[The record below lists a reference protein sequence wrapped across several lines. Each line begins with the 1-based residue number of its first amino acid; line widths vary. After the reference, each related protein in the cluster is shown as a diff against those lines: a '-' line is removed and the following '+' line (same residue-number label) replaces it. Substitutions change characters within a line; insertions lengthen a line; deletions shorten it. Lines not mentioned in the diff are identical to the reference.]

1 MEATFYG
8 ILGVDP
14 DATEETIVRAYREQ
28 TKAHHPDVSDDPAA
42 GERFKRLTQA
52 KNVLTDEAERARYD
66 RLGHDAYVNRHV
78 DGGADG
84 GTAMGGVSDIAQ
96 QYVDQRADAES
107 GADGGTATGGVSDI
121 AQQYVD
127 QRVDAE
133 TTDEAAAKATQRPT
147 QTRGGSTGYG
157 TATEYYRPGKR
168 VRPTQPS
175 GVETL
180 LDSLRRIGPWLF
192 VHLAL
197 LVCTIIAAVL
207 LAVGGLT
214 GNLSPVV
221 AGVMA
226 VSMVT
231 ISLVVSATHVLTHV
245 SG

>member
-42 GERFKRLTQA
+42 GERFKRLTRA
-52 KNVLTDEAERARYD
+52 KDVLTDEAERERYD
-66 RLGHDAYVNRHV
+66 RLGHAAYVNR
-78 DGGADG
+78 
-84 GTAMGGVSDIAQ
+84 
-96 QYVDQRADAES
+96 YV

-127 QRVDAE
+127 QRADTGTAGEATAE
-133 TTDEAAAKATQRPT
+133 ATRRHT
-147 QTRGGSTGYG
+147 QTRGGRTGYG
-157 TATEYYRPGKR
+157 TAAEYYKPGQR
-168 VRPTQPS
+168 VRPTQSS

-180 LDSLRRIGPWLF
+180 LDSLRRVGPWLF

-207 LAVGGLT
+207 LAVGVLT
-214 GNLSPVV
+214 GDLSPVI

-231 ISLVVSATHVLTHV
+231 ISLVVSATHVLTHI

>member
-14 DATEETIVRAYREQ
+14 DATEGTIVRAYREQ

-78 DGGADG
+78 D
-84 GTAMGGVSDIAQ
+84 
-96 QYVDQRADAES
+96 S

-127 QRVDAE
+127 QRVDTG
-133 TTDEAAAKATQRPT
+133 TTGGATAKATQRPT

-157 TATEYYRPGKR
+157 TATEYYKPGQR

-214 GNLSPVV
+214 GDLSPVV
-221 AGVMA
+221 ASVMA

-231 ISLVVSATHVLTHV
+231 ISLVVSATHMLTHI

>member
-42 GERFKRLTQA
+42 GERFKRLTRA
-52 KNVLTDEAERARYD
+52 KDVLTDEAERERYD
-66 RLGHDAYVNRHV
+66 RLGHAAYVNR
-78 DGGADG
+78 
-84 GTAMGGVSDIAQ
+84 
-96 QYVDQRADAES
+96 YV

-127 QRVDAE
+127 QRADTGTAGEATAE
-133 TTDEAAAKATQRPT
+133 ATRRPT
-147 QTRGGSTGYG
+147 QTRGGRTGYG
-157 TATEYYRPGKR
+157 TAAEYYKPGQR
-168 VRPTQPS
+168 VRPTQSS

-180 LDSLRRIGPWLF
+180 LDSLRRVGPWLF

-207 LAVGGLT
+207 LAVGVLT
-214 GNLSPVV
+214 GDLSPVV

-231 ISLVVSATHVLTHV
+231 ISLVVSATHVLTRV

>member
-42 GERFKRLTQA
+42 RERFKRLTRA
-52 KNVLTDEAERARYD
+52 KDVLTDEAERERYD
-66 RLGHDAYVNRHV
+66 RLGHDAYVGEYG

-84 GTAMGGVSDIAQ
+84 GTVTGGASDIAR
-96 QYVDQRADAES
+96 QYVDREADADTAS
-107 GADGGTATGGVSDI
+107 GATA
-121 AQQYVD
+121 
-127 QRVDAE
+127 
-133 TTDEAAAKATQRPT
+133 EATRRPS
-147 QTRGGSTGYG
+147 QTRGGRTGYG
-157 TATEYYRPGKR
+157 TAAEYYKPGQR
-168 VRPTQPS
+168 VRPTQSS
-175 GVETL
+175 GVGTL
-180 LDSLRRIGPWLF
+180 LDSLRRVGPWLF

-197 LVCTIIAAVL
+197 LGCAFTAAVL

-214 GNLSPVV
+214 GSLSPVV

-231 ISLVVSATHVLTHV
+231 ISLVVSATHVLTQV

>member
-8 ILGVDP
+8 ILGVAP

-28 TKAHHPDVSDDPAA
+28 TKTHHPDVSDDPDAE
-42 GERFKRLTQA
+42 ERFKRLTQA
-52 KNVLTDEAERARYD
+52 KDVLTDEVERERYD
-66 RLGHDAYVNRHV
+66 RLGHDAYVSEYV
-78 DGGADG
+78 DG
-84 GTAMGGVSDIAQ
+84 S
-96 QYVDQRADAES
+96 
-107 GADGGTATGGVSDI
+107 ADGGTATGGVSDI

-127 QRVDAE
+127 QRTDTE
-133 TTDEAAAKATQRPT
+133 TASGATAKATQRPT

-157 TATEYYRPGKR
+157 TATEYYRPGER
-168 VRPTQPS
+168 VRPAQPS

-180 LDSLRRIGPWLF
+180 LGSLHRVGPWLF

-197 LVCTIIAAVL
+197 LACTVVAAVL

-214 GNLSPVV
+214 GDLSPVV

-226 VSMVT
+226 ASIVT
-231 ISLVVSATHVLTHV
+231 ISLVVSATHVLTHI

>member
-28 TKAHHPDVSDDPAA
+28 TKTHHPDVSDDPAA
-42 GERFKRLTQA
+42 EERFKRLTQA

-84 GTAMGGVSDIAQ
+84 GTATGGVSDIAQ
-96 QYVDQRADAES
+96 QYVDQRAN
-107 GADGGTATGGVSDI
+107 
-121 AQQYVD
+121 
-127 QRVDAE
+127 AE
-133 TTDEAAAKATQRPT
+133 TASEATAKATHQPT

-157 TATEYYRPGKR
+157 TAAEYYQPGQR
-168 VRPTQPS
+168 VRPTQSS

-180 LDSLRRIGPWLF
+180 FGSLRRVGPWLF

-207 LAVGGLT
+207 LAVGGLS
-214 GNLSPVV
+214 GNLSPIV

-226 VSMVT
+226 VSMLT
-231 ISLVVSATHVLTHV
+231 ISLVVSATHVLTHI

>member
-42 GERFKRLTQA
+42 GERFKQLTQA
-52 KNVLTDEAERARYD
+52 KDVLTDEAERKRYD
-66 RLGHDAYVNRHV
+66 RLGHAAYVNRAV
-78 DGGADG
+78 DG
-84 GTAMGGVSDIAQ
+84 
-96 QYVDQRADAES
+96 

-127 QRVDAE
+127 QRADAG
-133 TTDEAAAKATQRPT
+133 TAGEATAEATRRPT
-147 QTRGGSTGYG
+147 QTRGGRTGYG
-157 TATEYYRPGKR
+157 TAAEYYKPGQR
-168 VRPTQPS
+168 VRPTQSS

-180 LDSLRRIGPWLF
+180 LDSLRRVGPWLF

-197 LVCTIIAAVL
+197 LVCALTAAVL

-214 GNLSPVV
+214 GDLSPVV

-231 ISLVVSATHVLTHV
+231 ISLVVSATHVLTRV

>member
-96 QYVDQRADAES
+96 QYVDQRA
-107 GADGGTATGGVSDI
+107 
-121 AQQYVD
+121 
-127 QRVDAE
+127 DAE

>member
-28 TKAHHPDVSDDPAA
+28 TKTHHPDVSDDPAA
-42 GERFKRLTQA
+42 RDRFKRLTQA
-52 KNVLTDEAERARYD
+52 KDVLTDEAERARYD

-78 DGGADG
+78 DS
-84 GTAMGGVSDIAQ
+84 V
-96 QYVDQRADAES
+96 
-107 GADGGTATGGVSDI
+107 ADGGTATGGVSDI

-127 QRVDAE
+127 QRADAE
-133 TTDEAAAKATQRPT
+133 TAGETTAKATQRPT

-157 TATEYYRPGKR
+157 TAAEYYRPGER
-168 VRPTQPS
+168 VRPAQPS

-180 LDSLRRIGPWLF
+180 LESLRRVGPWLF

-214 GNLSPVV
+214 GDLSPVV

-226 VSMVT
+226 ASMVT
-231 ISLVVSATHVLTHV
+231 ISLAVSATHVLTHI

>member
-52 KNVLTDEAERARYD
+52 KNVLTDTAERERYD
-66 RLGHDAYVNRHV
+66 RLGHDAYVSR
-78 DGGADG
+78 
-84 GTAMGGVSDIAQ
+84 
-96 QYVDQRADAES
+96 YVDS

-127 QRVDAE
+127 HRVDAE
-133 TTDEAAAKATQRPT
+133 TGGKATAEATQRPT

-157 TATEYYRPGKR
+157 TAAEYYRPGER
-168 VRPTQPS
+168 VRPAQPS
-175 GVETL
+175 GVATL
-180 LDSLRRIGPWLF
+180 LKSLRRVGPWLF
-192 VHLAL
+192 IHLAL
-197 LVCTIIAAVL
+197 LVCTVVAAVL

-214 GNLSPVV
+214 GDLSPVV

-231 ISLVVSATHVLTHV
+231 ISLVVSATHVLTHI

>member
-14 DATEETIVRAYREQ
+14 DASEETIVRAYREQ
-28 TKAHHPDVSDDPAA
+28 TKSHHPDVSDDPAA

-52 KNVLTDEAERARYD
+52 KDVLTDEVERERYD
-66 RLGHDAYVNRHV
+66 RLGHAAYVSR
-78 DGGADG
+78 
-84 GTAMGGVSDIAQ
+84 
-96 QYVDQRADAES
+96 YVDS

-127 QRVDAE
+127 QRADAE
-133 TTDEAAAKATQRPT
+133 TAGEKTAKGTQRPT

-157 TATEYYRPGKR
+157 TAAEYYRPGKR

-175 GVETL
+175 GVQTL
-180 LDSLRRIGPWLF
+180 FGSLRRVGPWLF

-197 LVCTIIAAVL
+197 LGCTIIAAVL

-214 GNLSPVV
+214 GDLSPVV

-231 ISLVVSATHVLTHV
+231 ISLVISATHVLTHV
-245 SG
+245 SS